1 MNQQIQ
7 WLAWGCK
14 MAKNYN
20 KGKVIGMNQG
30 KQPTQSQNINI
41 NPDDLVDVV
50 CDKCGCQTFSQVFLF
65 KKLSAVLSP
74 TGKDTMVPLQTY
86 KCTDCGHIN
95 KDFLPKEKPNA

>member
-1 MNQQIQ
+1 
-7 WLAWGCK
+7 

-30 KQPTQSQNINI
+30 QGPTRDKPGLNNINI
-41 NPDDLVDVV
+41 NPNDLVDVV
-50 CDKCGCQTFSQVFLF
+50 CEKCGCQTFQPVFLF

-86 KCTDCGHIN
+86 RCTECKHIN
-95 KDFLPKEKPNA
+95 KEFLPKDKPDA

>member
-1 MNQQIQ
+1 
-7 WLAWGCK
+7 

-20 KGKVIGMNQG
+20 KGKVIGMNQ
-30 KQPTQSQNINI
+30 KQAQPQQQNINI

-50 CDKCGCQTFSQVFLF
+50 CEKCDCQTFQHVFLF